1 MKSGAKDL
9 FFSFLGSKYQM
20 MREGMIELYLS
31 HNVSEEDE
39 VIWIEELFQSLHF
52 RLQRDLNDLDAL
64 HQMTCLIECH
74 CLVEHV
80 RKLYD
85 LLWGNAKSITHA
97 QEVAISIGRIIHFLK
112 DLPKDRKA
120 KEYIKMLEDLES
132 QLSQAQCRSLGDY

>member
-31 HNVSEEDE
+31 HDVSEEDE

-52 RLQRDLNDLDAL
+52 RLQRNPNDLDAL

-74 CLVEHV
+74 CLVEGV
-80 RKLYD
+80 PKLYD
-85 LLWGNAKSITHA
+85 LLWGNVKSITHP
-97 QEVAISIGRIIHFLK
+97 QEFAVSIGRIINFLK
-112 DLPKDRKA
+112 DLPKDRKS
-120 KEYIKMLEDLES
+120 KEYIKMFEDLI
-132 QLSQAQCRSLGDY
+132 QNLPPRNL